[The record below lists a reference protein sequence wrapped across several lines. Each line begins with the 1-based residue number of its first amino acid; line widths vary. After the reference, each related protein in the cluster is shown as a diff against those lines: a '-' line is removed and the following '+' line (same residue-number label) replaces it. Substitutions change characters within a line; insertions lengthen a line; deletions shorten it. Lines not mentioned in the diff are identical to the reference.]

1 MIKIKFQG
9 IPLKKQ
15 DAEQWIPVQD
25 AMASGDRKHMTLGK
39 SANNLQIGCEYVSRN
54 TQPSSMHLF
63 YAPEN
68 GNHQGQ
74 KPRKLELIFDQ
85 FGFGSVRVVPM
96 EVP

>member
-25 AMASGDRKHMTLGK
+25 AMASGDRKHMTPGK

-63 YAPEN
+63 YVLEN
-68 GNHQGQ
+68 KIIKNKSQENQ
-74 KPRKLELIFDQ
+74 N
-85 FGFGSVRVVPM
+85 
-96 EVP
+96 